1 MPTIEIRQTSGFEAI
16 VAIAGSEFEIAV
28 GDPFAEQDEKQLEWY
43 FEEWIKF
50 PFSDETIAK
59 QVAES
64 VRSYGENLFQQV
76 FGDPEAYAAYKSLKV
91 SELEILIKGSPE
103 FQGLHWEAM
112 RDPKAAHPLAINGVM
127 VRQKRVQGKA
137 ITRAIEPSTVL
148 NLLIVTARPNEE
160 KDVGYRTISRPMVE
174 AIRDGQL
181 PVNVEIVR
189 PGTYKAFL
197 DHVEGKPE
205 GFYHVVHFDL
215 HGGLMAYEQFQK
227 TVPTGEKYLFQRG
240 PRLEKLPEYAGVKA
254 FLFFEGD
261 ESGQAV
267 AVTADEIVGELQDR
281 GIPVCILNAC
291 QSGKQVRANGDAD
304 RIDER
309 ETSLGARLMDAG
321 MQMVVAMA
329 YSVTVDAAKVLM
341 QRVYGELFAGEALS
355 KAVRAGRR
363 ELFDRKSRSVYFNQ
377 QVDLEDWLLPV
388 VYGNQPVNFGLREMT
403 FAESDAYFANQGT
416 EYRFAGATYGFV
428 GRDLD
433 ILKLEKGLLRH
444 GVMLLQG
451 MGGTGKT
458 TLLRYLQDWWVQTGF
473 VERVFYFGYDV
484 RAWTLEQMMFEIA
497 SVIFSDVEMRQFQ
510 AMRLEARVGRLVQVL
525 RSRRYGLM
533 LDNLESVTGQ
543 ALAIQNTLPGE
554 EQGRIREFLDRIA
567 GGKSIALLGSR
578 SREEWLKS
586 AYRDNR
592 YELRGLDQEA
602 RSQLAKKVLER
613 HVLDGAKRK
622 AILADREFE
631 RLMRLLA
638 GYPLAIEVVLA
649 NLGRQSVAQVLAG
662 LDAADVKLDR
672 PGEKTES
679 ILKCVEYSHS
689 NLSAEAQKLLLCL
702 APFSGVFNRL
712 VLPTYA
718 KQLKKLEPF
727 QEYRFEQFDEAI
739 QEAVSWGLLSP
750 IPIDNPNLLEIQP
763 VFPYFLK
770 TKLDQLDVGTCEAIS
785 ESFKNLYQELAEAFD
800 QLMNSKKPQ
809 DRQQGID
816 CFRWES
822 ENLFKA
828 LKICLEKQECI
839 NISFCLGNYFDV
851 INDSRSELELST
863 IVCNAIDTYS
873 ESFLSSN
880 LGYQAA
886 WDYTR
891 RAIVST
897 KFRRYSEAKR
907 LYEKAIEVLDSLSNI
922 QERKKQLWKA
932 DNYYN
937 LGFNLQEMRQ
947 YGEARHNYRKAL
959 QIYVEYND
967 CSKQANIYTGLG
979 TVAREMREY
988 EEARHNYRQ
997 ALQIFIE
1004 LNDRYNQSGTHNN
1017 LGVVAQDIQDYEE
1030 AWDNYEQALQIL
1042 VEFNDRYK
1050 QGSIYANLGI
1060 VANNSQKYEKAY
1072 HCYRQALQIFIEF
1085 NDRYSQ
1091 ARIYYNLSTM
1101 AREIQ
1106 EYEKA
1111 EHNCRQA
1118 LQIFIEFGDRHSQA
1132 LTYYQLGRVA
1142 QELRQCKEA
1151 RHIYLQ
1157 ALQIF
1162 IEFKDRFYQARIHNQ
1177 LGLLAEA
1184 EGDVSGARAYLQTA
1198 MGMYAELNNRYYI
1211 AMTQMTQRN
1220 LDRLSE

>member
-28 GDPFAEQDEKQLEWY
+28 GDPFAEQDEKRLEWY

-50 PFSDETIAK
+50 PFSDETIAQ

-76 FGDPEAYAAYKSLKV
+76 FGDPEAYVAYKSLKV

-112 RDPKAAHPLAINGVM
+112 RDPKAARPLAIDCVM

-137 ITRAIEPSTVL
+137 ITRAIEPSMVL

-197 DHVEGKPE
+197 DHLEAKPE

-227 TVPTGEKYLFQRG
+227 YEPTGEKYRFQRG
-240 PRLEKLPEYAGVKA
+240 ARLENLTKYAGVKA

-261 ESGQAV
+261 ESGQATP
-267 AVTADEIVGELQDR
+267 VTADEISRELQDR

-291 QSGKQVRANGDAD
+291 QSGKQVRANGDVD

-484 RAWTLEQMMFEIA
+484 RSWTLEQMMFEIA

-510 AMRLEARVGRLVQVL
+510 AMQFQARVGRLVQVV

-567 GGKSIALLGSR
+567 GGKSIVLLGSR

-602 RSQLAKKVLER
+602 RSQLSKKVLER
-613 HVLDGAKRK
+613 HVLDRARRK

-649 NLGRQSVAQVLAG
+649 NLARQSVAQVLAG
-662 LDAADVKLDR
+662 LDAADVGLDR

-702 APFSGVFNRL
+702 APFSGFVHRDLLGNYAQQLQEL
-712 VLPTYA
+712 V
-718 KQLKKLEPF
+718 PF
-727 QEYRFEQFDEAI
+727 QDYAFEQFDGAV
-739 QEAVSWGLLSP
+739 QEALDWGLLAPMVEESP
-750 IPIDNPNLLEIQP
+750 QLLSIQP

-770 TKLDQLDVGTCEAIS
+770 TKLAQQDERTREALR
-785 ESFKNLYQELAEAFD
+785 EGFKNHYLGLAGYYE
-800 QLMNSKKPQ
+800 QLMDSKDAQ
-809 DRQQGID
+809 ERQLGIFF
-816 CFRWES
+816 CKLEY
-822 ENLFKA
+822 ENLYSA
-828 LKICLEKQECI
+828 LQICLESQARI
-839 NISFCLGNYFDV
+839 DILFCLGNYFDLT
-851 INDSRSELELST
+851 NDPKSRLELAKT
-863 IVCNAIDTYS
+863 VCNALDTYPEAFLRSNFGYQVAFSYERKARSCLELKQYS
-873 ESFLSSN
+873 ESKLS
-880 LGYQAA
+880 
-886 WDYTR
+886 
-891 RAIVST
+891 
-897 KFRRYSEAKR
+897 
-907 LYEKAIEVLDSLSNI
+907 YERAIEVYDLLSNLE
-922 QERKKQLWKA
+922 ERQKQLWKA
-932 DNYYN
+932 TNYHH
-937 LGFNLQEMRQ
+937 LGIVAQELREYEQ
-947 YGEARHNYRKAL
+947 AHNDYQQAL
-959 QIYVEYND
+959 QIYV
-967 CSKQANIYTGLG
+967 
-979 TVAREMREY
+979 
-988 EEARHNYRQ
+988 
-997 ALQIFIE
+997 
-1004 LNDRYNQSGTHNN
+1004 
-1017 LGVVAQDIQDYEE
+1017 
-1030 AWDNYEQALQIL
+1030 
-1042 VEFNDRYK
+1042 
-1050 QGSIYANLGI
+1050 
-1060 VANNSQKYEKAY
+1060 
-1072 HCYRQALQIFIEF
+1072 EF

-1091 ARIYYNLSTM
+1091 AST
-1101 AREIQ
+1101 
-1106 EYEKA
+1106 Y
-1111 EHNCRQA
+1111 
-1118 LQIFIEFGDRHSQA
+1118 
-1132 LTYYQLGRVA
+1132 
-1142 QELRQCKEA
+1142 
-1151 RHIYLQ
+1151 
-1157 ALQIF
+1157 
-1162 IEFKDRFYQARIHNQ
+1162 NQ
-1177 LGLLAEA
+1177 LGIVA
-1184 EGDVSGARAYLQTA
+1184 
-1198 MGMYAELNNRYYI
+1198 
-1211 AMTQMTQRN
+1211 
-1220 LDRLSE
+1220 

>member
-1 MPTIEIRQTSGFEAI
+1 MPTIEIRQTSGFEAV

-28 GDPFAEQDEKQLEWY
+28 SDPFAEQDEKQLEWY

-50 PFSDETIAK
+50 PFSDETIAQ

-197 DHVEGKPE
+197 DHLEAKPE

-227 TVPTGEKYLFQRG
+227 YEPTGEKYRFQRG
-240 PRLEKLPEYAGVKA
+240 ARLENLTKYAGVNA

-329 YSVTVDAAKVLM
+329 YSATVDAAKVLM

-403 FAESDAYFANQGT
+403 FAESDAYFARQGT

-510 AMRLEARVGRLVQVL
+510 AMRLEARVGRLVQTM

-554 EQGRIREFLDRIA
+554 EQERIREFLDRIA
-567 GGKSIALLGSR
+567 GGKSIVLLGSR

-613 HVLDGAKRK
+613 HVLDGARRK

-649 NLGRQSVAQVLAG
+649 NLARQSVAQVLAG
-662 LDAADVKLDR
+662 LDAADVGLDR

-702 APFSGVFNRL
+702 APFSGFVHREGL
-712 VLPTYA
+712 KDYA
-718 KQLKKLEPF
+718 QQLLELKPF
-727 QEYRFEQFDEAI
+727 QDYPFEQIDEAI
-739 QEAVSWGLLSP
+739 QEAINWGLLSP
-750 IPIDNPNLLEIQP
+750 IDNRNLQLLNIQP
-763 VFPYFLK
+763 VFPYFLG
-770 TKLDQLDVGTCEAIS
+770 TKLCQSDDVIREALNEGYKNHYCNLASNYYQLMRSRDSLEQQVGKYFCEQ
-785 ESFKNLYQELAEAFD
+785 EYENLCKALGIALEKKRGINIYSCIDYYLALIGNIHTRTELADFTFKI
-800 QLMNSKKPQ
+800 L
-809 DRQQGID
+809 
-816 CFRWES
+816 ES
-822 ENLFKA
+822 YPTEFVTEEVEFVMVQA
-828 LKICLEKQECI
+828 CL
-839 NISFCLGNYFDV
+839 SLGNCYLKV
-851 INDSRSELELST
+851 GN
-863 IVCNAIDTYS
+863 
-873 ESFLSSN
+873 
-880 LGYQAA
+880 YQAA
-886 WDYTR
+886 QSAYSKRLELLRNLGNLHDQQSEI
-891 RAIVST
+891 AVSYVNLGMIAH
-897 KFRRYSEAKR
+897 KLLEYEEAKR
-907 LYEKAIEVLDSLSNI
+907 LY
-922 QERKKQLWKA
+922 
-932 DNYYN
+932 N
-937 LGFNLQEMRQ
+937 L
-947 YGEARHNYRKAL
+947 AL
-959 QIYVEYND
+959 QIFSDFNRYEQADVYHNLGRLAQDNYEYREAVHYYYQALQIKTEFNDRRSQAVTYQQLGRVAHKLGAYDVAKSNYEKAQQLSAEFDDQTEQANTFHYLGMLEEDFHRYQEARRYYQQSLRINIESNYRYNQASTYHQLGILAQELREYEQARSDYQQALQIKVEYND
-967 CSKQANIYTGLG
+967 RYSQASTYHQLG
-979 TVAREMREY
+979 RVAQALREY
-988 EEARHNYRQ
+988 EQARSDYQQ
-997 ALQIFIE
+997 ALQIK
-1004 LNDRYNQSGTHNN
+1004 
-1017 LGVVAQDIQDYEE
+1017 
-1030 AWDNYEQALQIL
+1030 
-1042 VEFNDRYK
+1042 VEY
-1050 QGSIYANLGI
+1050 
-1060 VANNSQKYEKAY
+1060 
-1072 HCYRQALQIFIEF
+1072 

-1091 ARIYYNLSTM
+1091 AR
-1101 AREIQ
+1101 
-1106 EYEKA
+1106 
-1111 EHNCRQA
+1111 
-1118 LQIFIEFGDRHSQA
+1118 
-1132 LTYYQLGRVA
+1132 TYG
-1142 QELRQCKEA
+1142 
-1151 RHIYLQ
+1151 
-1157 ALQIF
+1157 
-1162 IEFKDRFYQARIHNQ
+1162 Q

-1184 EGDVSGARAYLQTA
+1184 EGNAAEARACLQTA
-1198 MGMYAELNNRYYI
+1198 MEIFMEFGDEYHMAI
-1211 AMTQMTQRN
+1211 AQRN
-1220 LDRLSE
+1220 LDRLSD